1 MTVNILPCELT
12 RVELHKWIE
21 ILKGQVE
28 LARRMADGP
37 DNEDLITELDQY
49 NMEKQ
54 ALEMM
59 LAQCLEELQHTT
71 QALPSLRRH
80 KEYNLWTVRVE
91 Q

>member
-1 MTVNILPCELT
+1 M
-12 RVELHKWIE
+12 ELHKWIE
-21 ILKGQVE
+21 KFKGQVE
-28 LARRMADGP
+28 LARWMADHP
-37 DNEDLITELDQY
+37 DNEELITELDQY

-80 KEYNLWTVRVE
+80 EEYNLWTVRIK